1 MMLGDIEQVGDQYIT
16 TKVELWVFPRGS
28 MHVLDT
34 QMDSYGNTT
43 RFTYRGIDLPT
54 QWKSWLLGTLRLVF
68 GLAWPASPFILMW
81 GERVDFDRPE
91 WYVTY
96 ALFGIWLALLI
107 VAGRLGP
114 TEKRKRLAMRS
125 VTGLAI
131 DPARLYPHKREE
143 LLAQLGRAHGFTLD
157 NAREICAEL
166 TQGGDHDSRVAA
178 YTYGRYAAPDRPSWR
193 ATADALWPLIAP
205 HFANARP

>member
-1 MMLGDIEQVGDQYIT
+1 MVAG
-16 TKVELWVFPRGS
+16 
-28 MHVLDT
+28 
-34 QMDSYGNTT
+34 
-43 RFTYRGIDLPT
+43 PT
-54 QWKSWLLGTLRLVF
+54 P
-68 GLAWPASPFILMW
+68 GLCSAARARVAASP
-81 GERVDFDRPE
+81 G

-107 VAGRLGP
+107 FAGRLGP

-131 DPARLYPHKREE
+131 DPVRLD
-143 LLAQLGRAHGFTLD
+143 QLGRAHGFTLD

-205 HFANARP
+205 HFAKARP

>member
-1 MMLGDIEQVGDQYIT
+1 MMLGEMERVGNQYVT
-16 TKVELWVFPRGS
+16 TKMELWVFPRGS

-34 QMDSYGNTT
+34 QMETYGNTT

-54 QWKSWLLGTLRLVF
+54 QWKSWLLGTLRVVL
-68 GLAWPASPFILMW
+68 GIAWPVSPFVLMW
-81 GERVDFDRPE
+81 GESVDFGRPE
-91 WYVTY
+91 WNVTY

-107 VAGRLGP
+107 FGGRLGP
-114 TEKRKRLAMRS
+114 TEKKKRLAMKS

-131 DPARLYPHKREE
+131 DPARLYEHKRAEIRGK
-143 LLAQLGRAHGFTLD
+143 LGEQHGFTLD

-193 ATADALWPLIAP
+193 AAAATLWPLIAP
-205 HFANARP
+205 QFAKARA